1 VVFYIS
7 GFFMPEIN
15 FPGLIVSPKPTQLVH
30 LHTTSSICCLK
41 FILSEYWDHTW
52 KRWSCSESGLRWCF
66 APFGGLVSPKNR
78 PLLSVNGSRPLQAL
92 CSHWLIG
99 ASARPY
105 PYVSIVLSTS
115 WSKQYGPHRAGKNL
129 GHKLS
134 PRVIGATFHSRM
146 NPEKFDNKLRGV
158 QVYED
163 VLRRKLAQWVA
174 LDDDFEGWPAE
185 VGERFIRTHLTE
197 GISDPEVLVAI
208 RERFKQYFGSTA
220 SS

>member
-1 VVFYIS
+1 MVFYIS

-52 KRWSCSESGLRWCF
+52 KRWSCSVSGLRWCF

-99 ASARPY
+99 VSARALPIRFDCLVDFLEQAVWSSQCRQE
-105 PYVSIVLSTS
+105 PWSQTISPSHWCHLS
-115 WSKQYGPHRAGKNL
+115 L
-129 GHKLS
+129 
-134 PRVIGATFHSRM
+134 
-146 NPEKFDNKLRGV
+146 
-158 QVYED
+158 
-163 VLRRKLAQWVA
+163 
-174 LDDDFEGWPAE
+174 
-185 VGERFIRTHLTE
+185 
-197 GISDPEVLVAI
+197 
-208 RERFKQYFGSTA
+208 
-220 SS
+220 